1 MASVGTRGG
10 AEEMPAMRK
19 AGAGNE
25 AESDHGGHEAAREVT
40 DGLNAPRPARVMNGE
55 AKGLARHAGIDP
67 ARLPAPWPPTPAAK
81 SVDASPS
88 RSGGR
93 LLPNDDAA
101 EHSWIL
107 RGRQCSPAAEAV
119 HAEFG
124 LCAARLPGVGGAVI
138 QPTRP
143 SANYEYTP
151 YLGSYATEKGPDR
164 HRSGPF
170 SSPAP

>member
-1 MASVGTRGG
+1 MSSVGNCGR
-10 AEEMPAMRK
+10 AEGMPALRK
-19 AGAGNE
+19 AGARNE
-25 AESDHGGHEAAREVT
+25 AENGDGGRGGGGGVT
-40 DGLNAPRPARVMNGE
+40 DGLNAPRPARVMNVD

-67 ARLPAPWPPTPAAK
+67 ARLLAPWPPTPAAK
-81 SVDASPS
+81 CVDASPS